1 MRKRSIVS
9 VTAKERAS
17 MLVVRVHPDDKRLLR
32 LRTPPVMEPDEERSS
47 NRNNKMHTLRKGT
60 DTY

>member
-32 LRTPPVMEPDEERSS
+32 LRTPPVTEPGEERSS